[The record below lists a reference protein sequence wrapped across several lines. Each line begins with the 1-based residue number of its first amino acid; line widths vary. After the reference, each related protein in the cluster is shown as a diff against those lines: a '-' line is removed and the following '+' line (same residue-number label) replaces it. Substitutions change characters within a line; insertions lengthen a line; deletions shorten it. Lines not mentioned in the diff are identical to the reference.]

1 MAKVLC
7 TTCGIQTETGEEA
20 GSLSYN
26 DNSYFFCSDACM
38 ELFLADPTAYLDGSP
53 APELTN

>member
-20 GSLSYN
+20 RSLTHAN
-26 DNSYFFCSDACM
+26 NTYFFCSEACM
-38 ELFLADPTAYLDGSP
+38 ELFRMDPNAYLEGSS
-53 APELTN
+53 APQLND

>member
-1 MAKVLC
+1 MASVLC

-20 GSLSYN
+20 RSLMYN
-26 DNSYFFCSDACM
+26 DKPYFFCSEACM

-53 APELTN
+53 APQSND

>member
-20 GSLSYN
+20 RSMVYN
-26 DNSYFFCSDACM
+26 DKTYFFCSDACM
-38 ELFLADPTAYLDGSP
+38 ELFREDPTAYLDGSSE
-53 APELTN
+53 PEFHN